1 MQHSGKLH
9 EGQMLTVDAAIQLL
23 GVAARPPLLVDEI
36 PLVDALG
43 RVLARDLQAVLDVP
57 PAANSAMDGFAF
69 RHADIRQAGQT
80 LAISQR
86 IAAGQSPK
94 PLQPG
99 TAARIFT
106 GAVIPPGADT
116 VAMQEDCEIND
127 GRVLIRELPPP
138 GDNVR
143 PRAQDITA
151 GQQLLAAGR
160 RLQAQDLGLL
170 ASQGMVSVAV
180 YAQLKVAMLS
190 TGDELREPGQALAA
204 GQIYNSNRFTL
215 LGLLRGWG
223 FEVIDLGIV
232 GDKPDLIRDKLAG
245 AAASADVIICS
256 GGVSVGE
263 EDHVKAVVE
272 QLGSVDLW
280 RIAIKPGK
288 PFAFGQVQGKP
299 FLGLPGNPVSV
310 FVTMLILARPFLLA
324 CQGVQDTQPIFSQ
337 VPAAFSKAGSSREE
351 YLRVRLGEQGA
362 EPYGSQSSGVLLS
375 TSHSDGLLRQNI
387 GQDIQ
392 AGDQVSFIPYRLLG

>member
-1 MQHSGKLH
+1 L
-9 EGQMLTVDAAIQLL
+9 LTVDTVIQRLAQAAEPAL
-23 GVAARPPLLVDEI
+23 RTEEI
-36 PLVDALG
+36 PLSEALG
-43 RVLARDLQAVLDVP
+43 RVLATDLQAVLNVP
-57 PAANSAMDGFAF
+57 PAANSAMDGYAF
-69 RHADIRQAGQT
+69 CHADIREPGQT

-86 IAAGQSPK
+86 IAAGHSPAS
-94 PLQPG
+94 LQVG

-106 GAVIPPGADT
+106 GAEIPPGADT
-116 VAMQEDCEIND
+116 VAMQEDCEVTA
-127 GRVLIRELPPP
+127 GRVLVRQLPPP

-143 PRAQDITA
+143 PRAQDIAA
-151 GQQLLAAGR
+151 GQQLLAAGH

-170 ASQGMVSVAV
+170 ASQGMARVGV
-180 YAQLKVAMLS
+180 YARLKVAMVS

-223 FEVIDLGIV
+223 FEAIDLGIAQ
-232 GDKPDLIRDKLAG
+232 DKPDLIRDKLTE
-245 AAASADVIICS
+245 AAADADVIICS

-310 FVTMLILARPFLLA
+310 FVTMLILARPFLLT
-324 CQGVQDTQPIFSQ
+324 CQGVREIQPNFSQ
-337 VPAAFSKAGSSREE
+337 VTAAFSKIGTSREE

-362 EPYGSQSSGVLLS
+362 EPYASQSSGVLLS

-392 AGDQVSFIPYRLLG
+392 PGDRVSFIPYRMLG